1 MSSLTPDLFASLYAR
16 CADASPAL
24 SSLALPDNAVHRL
37 WTVCDLLID
46 NAKRFNL
53 TAILEPEEIVRK
65 HVADSLIP
73 LALLRGNGIDPAACR
88 TILDVGT
95 GAGFPLLPWAC
106 ALPESV
112 ALTGLDATAKK
123 ISHIRA
129 SAEAAGLS
137 NVAAVQGRAE
147 EAAREGMREHFDL
160 VTARAVAALPVL
172 CELCAPLVKVGGAF
186 AALKSHAEDEIRDA
200 APAAA
205 ILGFDEASPIAYE
218 LPGGDARTLVVYRKT
233 RPTPAK
239 YPRRYA
245 EITKQPLA

>member
-1 MSSLTPDLFASLYAR
+1 MSSLTCDAFAALLDHCAGDSPLLASL
-16 CADASPAL
+16 DLSPE
-24 SSLALPDNAVHRL
+24 AVRRL

-73 LALLRGNGIDPAACR
+73 LALLRDLGIRPASADA
-88 TILDVGT
+88 ILDVGT

-106 ALPESV
+106 VLPSV
-112 ALTGLDATAKK
+112 PMTGLDATAKK

-129 SAEAAGLS
+129 SADAAGLS
-137 NVAAVQGRAE
+137 NVVAVQGRAE
-147 EAAREGMREHFDL
+147 EAAREDMRERYSL

-172 CELCAPLVKVGGAF
+172 CELCAPLVKPGGVF
-186 AALKSHAEDEIRDA
+186 CALKSHAEEEIR
-200 APAAA
+200 
-205 ILGFDEASPIAYE
+205 EASRAATLLGLDEPSVTAYE
-218 LPGGDARTLVVYRKT
+218 IPGGDMRTLVVYRKT

>member
-16 CADASPAL
+16 CADSSPAL
-24 SSLALPDNAVHRL
+24 SSLALPDDAVYRL
-37 WTVCDLLID
+37 WTVCDHLID

-73 LALLRGNGIDPAACR
+73 LALLRENGIDPAACR
-88 TILDVGT
+88 AILDVGT

-129 SAEAAGLS
+129 STEAAGLS

>member
-1 MSSLTPDLFASLYAR
+1 MFAFIVNHFPAVAVAVPVILFIIAGMNSAR
-16 CADASPAL
+16 K
-24 SSLALPDNAVHRL
+24 
-37 WTVCDLLID
+37 
-46 NAKRFNL
+46 AK
-53 TAILEPEEIVRK
+53 
-65 HVADSLIP
+65 
-73 LALLRGNGIDPAACR
+73 
-88 TILDVGT
+88 
-95 GAGFPLLPWAC
+95 
-106 ALPESV
+106 
-112 ALTGLDATAKK
+112 
-123 ISHIRA
+123 
-129 SAEAAGLS
+129 AEAARI
-137 NVAAVQGRAE
+137 RAE

>member
-1 MSSLTPDLFASLYAR
+1 MSSLTPEAFASLYAR

-24 SSLALPDNAVHRL
+24 ASLALPEEAVRRM
-37 WTVCDLLID
+37 WAVCDLLID

-73 LALLRGNGIDPAACR
+73 LALLPEAGVDPAACGE
-88 TILDVGT
+88 ILDVGT

-106 ALPESV
+106 ALPSSV
-112 ALTGLDATAKK
+112 SLTGLDATAKK
-123 ISHIRA
+123 ISHVRA
-129 SAEAAGLS
+129 CAAAAGLS
-137 NVAAVQGRAE
+137 NAAAVQGRAE
-147 EAAREGMREHFDL
+147 EAAREGFRERFDL
-160 VTARAVAALPVL
+160 VAARAVASLPVL

-186 AALKSHAEDEIRDA
+186 AALKSHAEEEVREAAAAAALLGLD
-200 APAAA
+200 APAV
-205 ILGFDEASPIAYE
+205 IGYE

-245 EITKQPLA
+245 EIAKQPLA